1 MKNDF
6 PSEAILLWKFTIPQK
21 SLTTSS
27 PSKFLIKSSEN
38 RLISLRFNSKELLY
52 DRDLTAMIEFNCVE
66 EKSNKK
72 LSINE
77 MDSYLVD
84 VSDKLSEPIGMIINQ
99 LGVPLFQM
107 F

>member
-1 MKNDF
+1 
-6 PSEAILLWKFTIPQK
+6 
-21 SLTTSS
+21 
-27 PSKFLIKSSEN
+27 
-38 RLISLRFNSKELLY
+38 
-52 DRDLTAMIEFNCVE
+52 MIEFNCVE